1 MGSESFHSRGWVI
14 LSLLS
19 FSPLGAGAFEL
30 FELSR
35 PFVRSYGVAQ
45 GLPHSTVQTI
55 LFGEDGRLWI
65 GTQDGLVAYD
75 GKSFEEIELA
85 SRDRSRFVRALAQ
98 GADGDLWIG
107 TQASGLLRLSR
118 QGAWTLFLTAGNDR
132 APRDSRINALA
143 FERTSEPPRLW
154 VGTHREGLWSFDG
167 ESWSSWG
174 EEHGLPSRR
183 IWDLL
188 PTLLPDGSQKLWVAT
203 EAGPAWMEF
212 PSQRIVRPPGAPT
225 TSASSLALR
234 KLGDGSEEV
243 WVGLYGEGLA
253 GWHQGSWRRIGPN
266 EGLASRFVTDL
277 ATVRDRTDLLWVA
290 TDGGGAARFDG
301 LRVRPL
307 DLGPRLQSEG
317 IYSLLETRDVEGA
330 RALWLGT
337 RNTGLLRVVESEWR
351 VISPKLE
358 PSDASTPALLL
369 REEAPQGAELW
380 LGTDG
385 FGLRRFRQGR
395 WDSIRQSPQALESET
410 VLALLESRKVG
421 GSRRVWV
428 GTRNGGLS
436 EWDGRLWRV
445 HSRATGALPN
455 DLVQAL
461 LETFGTAGNA
471 TLWVGTREGLTSF
484 DGTRWTI
491 HDPEDGYPGGSILSL
506 LAARSP
512 RGEQEVWIGSSSG
525 LYLIRGNQVVS
536 RWEEEPLALSGI
548 HALWMEDSP
557 TGRQLWI
564 GTDGSGAYLLD
575 PDHSGSVPRPIESL
589 GWPTLPNLA
598 IQGIVGDRK
607 GRIYLSTY
615 RGVARLSWKADG
627 SPGSLDWM
635 NFEHGLPDS
644 QTHRGAIARD
654 RSGRIWVGTVAGA
667 CVFDPETGFLGGES
681 PPMELRAYRVGH
693 EGRLELLRDGAEL
706 PRAKARLLLRFRLVN
721 FFGESLTQ
729 YRTELVG
736 ADEAGAAAWS
746 SHAHRE
752 FGPLAPGKY
761 RFRVWAR
768 DAWGRVTGPAEVG
781 WEVEPAFWESP
792 AGRSVQALAAAAVV
806 GCLFGL
812 RQRELKR
819 RQRHLESEVARRT
832 QELEK
837 ANHKLAEISYLDSLT
852 AIPNRRRFEE
862 RLDEEW
868 KRALRNRTPL
878 SLLMLDIDGFK
889 AFNDSCG
896 HLAADDALRRVAQA
910 LAAEVARVTDFVA
923 RYGGEEFAIL
933 LPATEIRGAA
943 HVAEGIRQ
951 RILTLQIAHPAVPEP
966 GWLTVSCGVACTIP
980 APEMNPTL
988 LVKAADRAL
997 YQAKRAGKNRIA
1009 VASELPG
1016 EPSTH
1021 ESGTD

>member
-1 MGSESFHSRGWVI
+1 MAPDSFRWWAWGVA
-14 LSLLS
+14 SLLG
-19 FSPLGAGAFEL
+19 FSPTGAGAFVL
-30 FELSR
+30 SELSR

-75 GKSFEEIELA
+75 GRAFEEIELA
-85 SRDRSRFVRALAQ
+85 SWERSRFVRALAQ
-98 GADGDLWIG
+98 GPSGDLWIG
-107 TQASGLLRLSR
+107 TQAAGLLRLSR
-118 QGAWTLFLTAGNDR
+118 DRSWTAFPNGNP
-132 APRDSRINALA
+132 ASGPTDSRINALA
-143 FERTSEPPRLW
+143 FEAAANPPRLW
-154 VGTHREGLWSFDG
+154 VGTHREGLWSYDG

-174 EEHGLPSRR
+174 EEQGLPSRR

-188 PTLLPDGSQKLWVAT
+188 PTSLPDGSRRLWIAT

-225 TSASSLALR
+225 ISASSLALR
-234 KLGDGSEEV
+234 KFEDGSEEV
-243 WVGLYGEGLA
+243 WVGLYGDGLA
-253 GWHQGSWRRIGPN
+253 GWHEETWRRIGPN
-266 EGLASRFVTDL
+266 EGLPSQFVTDL

-301 LRVRPL
+301 LRVWPL

-351 VISPKLE
+351 VISPRLE
-358 PSDASTPALLL
+358 PIDASTPALLL
-369 REEAPQGAELW
+369 REDAPQGPELW

-421 GSRRVWV
+421 GSRRVWA

-436 EWDGRLWRV
+436 EWDGNRWRV

-455 DLVQAL
+455 VLVQAL
-461 LETFGTAGNA
+461 LETFGTAGDA
-471 TLWVGTREGLTSF
+471 TLWVGTREGLASF

-525 LYLIRGNQVVS
+525 LYLIRGDQVVS
-536 RWEEEPLALSGI
+536 RWEQEALALSGI

-575 PDHSGSVPRPIESL
+575 PDRSGSVPHPIARL
-589 GWPTLPNLA
+589 GWPVLPNLA
-598 IQGIVGDRK
+598 IQGIVGDLQ

-615 RGVARLSWKADG
+615 RGVARLTRDGDG
-627 SPGSLDWM
+627 SPAKLEWM

-644 QTHRGAIARD
+644 QAHRGALLRD
-654 RSGRIWVGTVAGA
+654 REGKIWIGTVAGA
-667 CVFDPETGFLGGES
+667 AVFDPETGFLGGEPS
-681 PPMELRAYRVGH
+681 P
-693 EGRLELLRDGAEL
+693 LELQAFRVLPGGGLETLRDGEEL
-706 PRAKARLLLRFRLVN
+706 SHARAHLLLRYRLVN

-729 YRTELVG
+729 YRTELVS
-736 ADEAGAAAWS
+736 ADDSVPGTWS
-746 SHAHRE
+746 SQAGRE
-752 FGPLAPGKY
+752 LGRLAPGPY

-768 DAWGRVTGPAEVG
+768 DAWGRVTGPAEIG
-781 WEVEPAFWESP
+781 WRVEPAFWQTWL
-792 AGRSVQALAAAAVV
+792 GRATQALAVAVV
-806 GCLFGL
+806 VGGWLGL

-819 RQRHLESEVARRT
+819 RQQHLEQEVARRT
-832 QELEK
+832 QQLEV
-837 ANHKLAEISYLDSLT
+837 ANQKLAEISYLDSLT

-862 RLDEEW
+862 RFEEEW
-868 KRALRNRTPL
+868 KRALRNRAPL
-878 SLLMLDIDGFK
+878 SVLMLDIDGFK
-889 AFNDSCG
+889 AYNDSCG

-910 LAAEVARVTDFVA
+910 LTAEVARVTDFVA

-933 LPATEIRGAA
+933 LPATDVGGAA
-943 HVAEGIRQ
+943 HVAEAIRQ
-951 RILTLQIAHPAVPEP
+951 RILTLQIPHPAEPEP
-966 GWLTVSCGVACTIP
+966 GWLTVSCGVACAIP
-980 APEMNPTL
+980 APEMNPTQ
-988 LVKAADRAL
+988 LVEAADRAL
-997 YQAKRAGKNRIA
+997 YQAKRAGKNRVE

-1016 EPSTH
+1016 ETPSH
-1021 ESGTD
+1021 WSGTD